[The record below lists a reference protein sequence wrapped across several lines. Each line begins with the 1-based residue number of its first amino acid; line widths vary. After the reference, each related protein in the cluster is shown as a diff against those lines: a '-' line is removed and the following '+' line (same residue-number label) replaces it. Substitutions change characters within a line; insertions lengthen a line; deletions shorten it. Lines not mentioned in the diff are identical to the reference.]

1 MVIRLKL
8 NRLPLCLC
16 IGFFL
21 SDIYIVFYPSGI
33 CQVATDTNYR
43 TLLPDKITDTYV
55 SDTCCELRFWR
66 MIFAAYSHVVRR
78 VKVPCSRVLSSP
90 W

>member
-21 SDIYIVFYPSGI
+21 SDIYIVVYLSGI

-55 SDTCCELRFWR
+55 SDIR
-66 MIFAAYSHVVRR
+66 
-78 VKVPCSRVLSSP
+78 
-90 W
+90 